1 MSFNMNKSDRILLEC
16 DNVSKQY
23 GFFFALNNISF
34 NVKENTILG
43 IVGANGAGKTTL
55 IKILSGLSSPTSG
68 KIIINGMDYKENSR
82 NIKRLIGTITSRSFL
97 YEELSI
103 YENLKFYSKL
113 YSVYEKHEF
122 KEKIEQYADSFNLSD
137 WIYEPIS
144 YLSTGM
150 KQKVE
155 IIRILI
161 HNPSILL
168 LDEPFSGLDF
178 NSIKLLIK
186 ILNDLKENENLTTIL
201 TTHKIEEIQQ
211 ISDAILILKSG
222 KINKFVPKT
231 EMNKIKIESYF

>member
-1 MSFNMNKSDRILLEC
+1 MNKSDKILLEC
-16 DNVSKQY
+16 DNISKQY

-34 NVKENTILG
+34 NVEENSILG

-55 IKILSGLSSPTSG
+55 IKILSGLSTPTSG
-68 KIIINGMDYKENSR
+68 KILINGLNYKENNR
-82 NIKRLIGTITSRSFL
+82 NIKQLIGTISSKSFL

-122 KEKIEQYADSFNLSD
+122 KEKIEQYVDSFNLSD

-178 NSIKLLIK
+178 NSINLLIK
-186 ILNDLKENENLTTIL
+186 ILKDLRKDQKLTIIL
-201 TTHKIEEIQQ
+201 ATHKIEVIQQ
-211 ISDAILILKSG
+211 ISDAILILKRG
-222 KINKFVPKT
+222 KISKFAPKT
-231 EMNKIKIESYF
+231 EMDEIKIESYF

>member
-1 MSFNMNKSDRILLEC
+1 MNKSDKILLEC
-16 DNVSKQY
+16 DNISKQY
-23 GFFFALNNISF
+23 GFFFALNNVSF
-34 NVKENTILG
+34 NVEENSILG

-55 IKILSGLSSPTSG
+55 IKILSGLSTPTSG
-68 KIIINGMDYKENSR
+68 KILINGLNYKENNR
-82 NIKRLIGTITSRSFL
+82 NIKQLIGTISSKSFL

-122 KEKIEQYADSFNLSD
+122 KEKIEQYVDSFNLSD

-178 NSIKLLIK
+178 NSINLLIK
-186 ILNDLKENENLTTIL
+186 ILKDLRKDQKLTIIL
-201 TTHKIEEIQQ
+201 ATHKIEVIQQ
-211 ISDAILILKSG
+211 ISDAILILKRG
-222 KINKFVPKT
+222 KISKFAPKT
-231 EMNKIKIESYF
+231 EIDEIKIESYF

>member
-1 MSFNMNKSDRILLEC
+1 MNKSDKILLEC
-16 DNVSKQY
+16 DNISKQY
-23 GFFFALNNISF
+23 GFFFALNNVSF
-34 NVKENTILG
+34 NVKENSILG

-55 IKILSGLSSPTSG
+55 IKILSGLSTPTSG
-68 KIIINGMDYKENSR
+68 KILINGLNYKENNR
-82 NIKRLIGTITSRSFL
+82 NIKQLIGTISSKSFL

-122 KEKIEQYADSFNLSD
+122 KEKIEQYVDSFNLSD

-155 IIRILI
+155 IIRMLI
-161 HNPSILL
+161 HNPSLLL

-178 NSIKLLIK
+178 NSINLLIK
-186 ILNDLKENENLTTIL
+186 ILKDLRKDEKLTIIL
-201 TTHKIEEIQQ
+201 ATHKIEVIQQ
-211 ISDAILILKSG
+211 ISDAILILKRG
-222 KINKFVPKT
+222 KISKFAPKT
-231 EMNKIKIESYF
+231 EMDEIKIESYF

>member
-1 MSFNMNKSDRILLEC
+1 
-16 DNVSKQY
+16 
-23 GFFFALNNISF
+23 
-34 NVKENTILG
+34 VKENTILG

-68 KIIINGMDYKENSR
+68 KILINGLEYKENYR
-82 NIKRLIGTITSRSFL
+82 NIKRLIGTISSKSFL

-113 YSVYEKHEF
+113 YSVYEKHEI
-122 KEKIEQYADSFNLSD
+122 KEKIEQYTDIFNLSD
-137 WIYEPIS
+137 WIYEPLS

-178 NSIKLLIK
+178 KSINLLIK
-186 ILNDLKENENLTTIL
+186 MLVDLKQKENLTVIL
-201 TTHKIEEIQQ
+201 TSHRIEVIQR
-211 ISDAILILKSG
+211 ISDAILILKRG
-222 KINKFVPKT
+222 KINKYIPRT
-231 EMNKIKIESYF
+231 EISKINIESYF

>member
-1 MSFNMNKSDRILLEC
+1 MNKSDKILLEC
-16 DNVSKQY
+16 DKISKQY
-23 GFFFALNNISF
+23 GFFFALNNVSF
-34 NVKENTILG
+34 NVKENSILG

-55 IKILSGLSSPTSG
+55 IKILSGLSTPTSG
-68 KIIINGMDYKENSR
+68 KILINGLNYKENNR
-82 NIKRLIGTITSRSFL
+82 NIKQLIGTISSKSFL

-122 KEKIEQYADSFNLSD
+122 KEKIEQYVDSFNLSD

-155 IIRILI
+155 IIRMLI
-161 HNPSILL
+161 HNPSLLL

-178 NSIKLLIK
+178 NSINLLIK
-186 ILNDLKENENLTTIL
+186 ILKDLRKDEKLTIVL
-201 TTHKIEEIQQ
+201 ATHKIEVIQQ
-211 ISDAILILKSG
+211 ISDAILILKRG
-222 KINKFVPKT
+222 KISKFAPKT
-231 EMNKIKIESYF
+231 EMDEIKIESYF

>member
-1 MSFNMNKSDRILLEC
+1 MNKSDKILLEC
-16 DNVSKQY
+16 DKISKQY
-23 GFFFALNNISF
+23 GFFFALNNVSF
-34 NVKENTILG
+34 NVKENSILG

-55 IKILSGLSSPTSG
+55 IKILSGLSTPTSG
-68 KIIINGMDYKENSR
+68 KILINGLNYKENNR
-82 NIKRLIGTITSRSFL
+82 NIKQLIGTISSKSFL

-122 KEKIEQYADSFNLSD
+122 KEKIEQYVDSFNLSD

-178 NSIKLLIK
+178 NSINLLIK
-186 ILNDLKENENLTTIL
+186 ILKDLRKDEKLTIVL
-201 TTHKIEEIQQ
+201 ATHKIEVIQQ
-211 ISDAILILKSG
+211 ISDAILILKRG
-222 KINKFVPKT
+222 KISKFAPKT
-231 EMNKIKIESYF
+231 EMDEIKIESYF

>member
-1 MSFNMNKSDRILLEC
+1 MNKSDKILLEC
-16 DNVSKQY
+16 DNISKQY

-34 NVKENTILG
+34 NVEENSILG

-55 IKILSGLSSPTSG
+55 IKILSGLSTPTSG
-68 KIIINGMDYKENSR
+68 KILINGLNYKENNR
-82 NIKRLIGTITSRSFL
+82 NIKQLIGTISSKSFL

-122 KEKIEQYADSFNLSD
+122 KEKIEQYVDSFNLSD

-178 NSIKLLIK
+178 NSINLLIK
-186 ILNDLKENENLTTIL
+186 ILKDLRKEEKLTIIL
-201 TTHKIEEIQQ
+201 ATHKIEVIQQ
-211 ISDAILILKSG
+211 ISDAILILKRG
-222 KINKFVPKT
+222 KISKFAPKT
-231 EMNKIKIESYF
+231 EMDEIKIESYF

>member
-1 MSFNMNKSDRILLEC
+1 MNKSDRILLEC
-16 DNVSKQY
+16 HNVSKQY
-23 GFFFALNNISF
+23 GFFFALNKITF
-34 NVKENTILG
+34 TVKENAILG

-55 IKILSGLSSPTSG
+55 IKILSGLSTPTSG
-68 KIIINGMDYKENSR
+68 KILINGMDYKENNR
-82 NIKRLIGTITSRSFL
+82 NIKRLIGTISSKSFL

-122 KEKIEQYADSFNLSD
+122 KDKIEQYADSFNLSD

-155 IIRILI
+155 IIRMLI
-161 HNPSILL
+161 HNPSLLL

-178 NSIKLLIK
+178 NSINLLIK
-186 ILNDLKENENLTTIL
+186 ILKDLRKDEKLTIIL
-201 TTHKIEEIQQ
+201 ATHKIEVIQQ
-211 ISDAILILKSG
+211 ISDAILILKRG
-222 KINKFVPKT
+222 KISKFAPKT
-231 EMNKIKIESYF
+231 EMDEIKIESYF

>member
-1 MSFNMNKSDRILLEC
+1 MNKSNRILLEC

-23 GFFFALNNISF
+23 GFFYALNNISF
-34 NVKENTILG
+34 DVKENTILG

-68 KIIINGMDYKENSR
+68 KILINGMNYKENKS
-82 NIKRLIGTITSRSFL
+82 NIKRLIGTISSKSFL

-113 YSVYEKHEF
+113 YSVYEKHKI
-122 KEKIEQYADSFNLSD
+122 KEKIEQYADIFNLSD

-178 NSIKLLIK
+178 NSINLLIK
-186 ILNDLKENENLTTIL
+186 MLNNLREKENLTVIL
-201 TTHKIEEIQQ
+201 TSHRIEVIQR
-211 ISDAILILKSG
+211 ISDAILILKRG
-222 KINKFVPKT
+222 KINKFIPRN
-231 EMNKIKIESYF
+231 EIHKIKIESYF

>member
-1 MSFNMNKSDRILLEC
+1 MSFIMNKSDRILLEC

-34 NVKENTILG
+34 NVKENSILG

-68 KIIINGMDYKENSR
+68 KILINGMSYKENYG
-82 NIKRLIGTITSRSFL
+82 NMKQLIGMISSKSFL

-103 YENLKFYSKL
+103 FENLKFYSKL
-113 YSVYEKHEF
+113 YSVYEKSEI
-122 KEKIEQYADSFNLSD
+122 KEKIEQYATKFNLSD

-161 HNPSILL
+161 HNPSVLL

-178 NSIKLLIK
+178 NSINLLIK
-186 ILNDLKENENLTTIL
+186 MLNDLKVNENLTIVL
-201 TTHKIEEIQQ
+201 ATHKIEVIQQ
-211 ISDAILILKSG
+211 ISDAILILKRG
-222 KINKFVPKT
+222 KINKYVPST
-231 EMNKIKIESYF
+231 EMHKIKIESYF

>member
-1 MSFNMNKSDRILLEC
+1 MNKSDKILLEC

-23 GFFFALNNISF
+23 GFFFALKNISF

-43 IVGANGAGKTTL
+43 IAGANGAGKTTL
-55 IKILSGLSSPTSG
+55 INILSGLNAPTSG
-68 KIIINGMDYKENSR
+68 KILINRLNYKENYR
-82 NIKRLIGTITSRSFL
+82 NIKRLIGTITSKSFL

-113 YSVYEKHEF
+113 YSVYEKSEF
-122 KEKIEQYADSFNLSD
+122 KEKIERYANNFNLSD

-161 HNPSILL
+161 HNPSILF

-178 NSIKLLIK
+178 NSINLLIK
-186 ILNDLKENENLTTIL
+186 MLSDLRINENLTIIL
-201 TTHKIEEIQQ
+201 ATHKIEVIQQ
-211 ISDAILILKSG
+211 ISDAILILKRG
-222 KINKFVPKT
+222 KINKYVSKT
-231 EMNKIKIESYF
+231 EMQKIKI

>member
-1 MSFNMNKSDRILLEC
+1 MNKSDKILLEC
-16 DNVSKQY
+16 DKISKQY
-23 GFFFALNNISF
+23 GFFFALNNVSF
-34 NVKENTILG
+34 NVKENSILG

-55 IKILSGLSSPTSG
+55 IKILSGLSTPTSG
-68 KIIINGMDYKENSR
+68 KILINGLNYKENNR
-82 NIKRLIGTITSRSFL
+82 NIKQLIGTISSKSFL

-122 KEKIEQYADSFNLSD
+122 KEKIEQYVDSFNLSD

-155 IIRILI
+155 IIRMLI
-161 HNPSILL
+161 HNPSLLL

-178 NSIKLLIK
+178 NSINLLIK
-186 ILNDLKENENLTTIL
+186 ILKDLRKDEKLTIIL
-201 TTHKIEEIQQ
+201 ATHKIEVIQQ
-211 ISDAILILKSG
+211 ISDAILILKRG
-222 KINKFVPKT
+222 KISKFAPKT
-231 EMNKIKIESYF
+231 EMDEIKIESYF

>member
-1 MSFNMNKSDRILLEC
+1 MNKSDKILLEC
-16 DNVSKQY
+16 DNISKQY

-34 NVKENTILG
+34 NVEENSILG

-55 IKILSGLSSPTSG
+55 IKILSGLSTPTSG
-68 KIIINGMDYKENSR
+68 KILINGLNYKENNR
-82 NIKRLIGTITSRSFL
+82 NIKQLIGTISSKSFL

-122 KEKIEQYADSFNLSD
+122 KEKIEQYVDSFNLSD

-178 NSIKLLIK
+178 NSINLLIK
-186 ILNDLKENENLTTIL
+186 ILKDLRKDEKLTIIL
-201 TTHKIEEIQQ
+201 ATHKIEVIQQ
-211 ISDAILILKSG
+211 ISDAILILKRG
-222 KINKFVPKT
+222 KISKFAPKT
-231 EMNKIKIESYF
+231 EMDEIKIESYF